1 MVIVGNFPNR
11 FSIATFSSN
20 IRYLKVSAKRERSS
34 CSLVYIL
41 QSSASI
47 IMATDLGELAHFI
60 IL

>member
-1 MVIVGNFPNR
+1 MVIVANFPNR
-11 FSIATFSSN
+11 FSIATFFSN
-20 IRYLKVSAKRERSS
+20 IRYLKVSAERERSS
-34 CSLVYIL
+34 RSLVYIL